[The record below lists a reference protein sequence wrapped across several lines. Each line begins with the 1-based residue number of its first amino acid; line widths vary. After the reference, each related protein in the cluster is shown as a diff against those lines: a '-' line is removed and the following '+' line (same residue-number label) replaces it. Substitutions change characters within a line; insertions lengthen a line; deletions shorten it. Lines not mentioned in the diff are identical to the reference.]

1 MELELAYLNQE
12 MKKVNK
18 EIKRLL
24 VSDNLLMQQ
33 VISWIL
39 KGKGK
44 QLRPKFTLVSAR
56 YGTDCQHAVKLAA
69 LIEIIHMASLVHDDI
84 VDNAETRRGSL
95 SVQKKFGK
103 SMAVYAGDYM
113 IFQALGV
120 QDDGFL
126 DQLFPHVYKALRKLI
141 NGELSQNANLYN
153 VNITPEQYLEN
164 ISGKTASLFSLA
176 CEVGARSSEVP
187 KEQLDAISR
196 FGLCFGMLFQIKDDL
211 LDYTADDRLIGK
223 PVLQD
228 FENGVFTLPIIYC
241 LQNSELSPKILKLS
255 KTARKRGL
263 KPQEKSELLEYI
275 LAENAL
281 ENCRKEAET
290 HYQSALTSLN
300 SLPDIPE
307 TTFFRQILEELYT
320 SI

>member
-1 MELELAYLNQE
+1 M
-12 MKKVNK
+12 
-18 EIKRLL
+18 
-24 VSDNLLMQQ
+24 
-33 VISWIL
+33 
-39 KGKGK
+39 
-44 QLRPKFTLVSAR
+44 
-56 YGTDCQHAVKLAA
+56 
-69 LIEIIHMASLVHDDI
+69 
-84 VDNAETRRGSL
+84 
-95 SVQKKFGK
+95 
-103 SMAVYAGDYM
+103 
-113 IFQALGV
+113 

-126 DQLFPHVYKALRKLI
+126 DQLFPHVYQALRKLI

-153 VNITPEQYLEN
+153 VKITPEQYLEN

-176 CEVGARSSEVP
+176 CEVGARSSEAP
-187 KEQLDAISR
+187 KEQLEAVSQ

-275 LAENAL
+275 HAENAL

-307 TTFFRQILEELYT
+307 TTFFRQILEELYV